1 MLTEVAYVMFLLGF
15 LQLIITG
22 LGAWTLT
29 TTIRL
34 QNRLTKVETML
45 EASIIED
52 VRTLK
57 GKITTLENR
66 YSTTHSIHP

>member
-1 MLTEVAYVMFLLGF
+1 MLSEIAYVMFLLGF
-15 LQLIITG
+15 LQFIIAG

-57 GKITTLENR
+57 EKITKLEKR
-66 YSTTHSIHP
+66 CLTTHSIHP

>member
-1 MLTEVAYVMFLLGF
+1 MLSEIAYVMFLLGF
-15 LQLIITG
+15 LQFIIAG
-22 LGAWTLT
+22 LGTWTLT

-57 GKITTLENR
+57 EKINKLEKR
-66 YSTTHSIHP
+66 CLTTHSIHP

>member
-1 MLTEVAYVMFLLGF
+1 MLTEVAYIMFLLGF
-15 LQLIITG
+15 LQLIIVG

-66 YSTTHSIHP
+66 CLTTHSIHP